1 MDRLTVRNSEGIG
14 VLKQPYQ
21 CERCGELRWS
31 LPDLGNGS
39 PIDRLAEYEDLEEK
53 GMLLKLPCETVWFIT
68 DNHSKYATVWGKPI
82 KSLSINE
89 IEGIDKKGH
98 YYSAKEKAEEMLE
111 KS

>member
-1 MDRLTVRNSEGIG
+1 MKRLTNSGTREAKSDVTIRE
-14 VLKQPYQ
+14 VLNK
-21 CERCGELRWS
+21 
-31 LPDLGNGS
+31 
-39 PIDRLAEYEDLEEK
+39 LAEYEDLEEK

-82 KSLSINE
+82 KALSMHE

-98 YYSAKEKAEEMLE
+98 YYSTEEKAQEMLE